1 MRCYGCIYIYT
12 SFFLENLIIMEAS
25 HVNILNINGFLI
37 FFKHLEGSRVVKEIK
52 KGLYHKQLKLEKY
65 ICIESHS
72 FTLYA

>member
-1 MRCYGCIYIYT
+1 
-12 SFFLENLIIMEAS
+12 MEAS

-37 FFKHLEGSRVVKEIK
+37 FFTHLEGSRVVKRNK

-72 FTLYA
+72 IYIVYMKDYNYTYMHSSKFLCV